1 MKPLLQ
7 VIGVITGSL
16 SIVYLIL
23 VINTIQVLSVL
34 IYPISPRFCR
44 FINRACAKNIWGL
57 WVVLGEG
64 MLGIKVRMVGEA
76 PPIKQNALVLANH
89 RALTD
94 VLALLSLAWRCGRL
108 GDLKWFVKDQ
118 LKWVPG
124 VGWGMRFIDCIFV
137 RRNWQEDKAGIESLF
152 GKFKKNDIAMWLI
165 SFLEGTRFSQ
175 RKQDAA
181 QTFAQSRE
189 LYVPTHTLV
198 PRVKGFV
205 TSVEGLREHVDAV
218 YVVTIAYP
226 KDGPSLTKWFSLR
239 IPTVDLHVTVYPID
253 DLPTDEK
260 ALGEWAYERYR
271 DIDERLMTFYK
282 EGAIDGPEISKPIRS
297 WQLLRPESMRKDFH
311 D

>member
-16 SIVYLIL
+16 SILYLIL

-34 IYPISPRFCR
+34 TYPISPRLCR

-64 MLGIKVRMVGEA
+64 MLGIKIRMVGEA
-76 PPIKQNALVLANH
+76 PPVKQNALVLANH

-165 SFLEGTRFSQ
+165 SFLEGTRFSETK
-175 RKQDAA
+175 RDAA
-181 QTFAQSRE
+181 QAFAQSRD

-226 KDGPSLTKWFSLR
+226 KAGPSLTKWFSLR
-239 IPTVDLHVTVYPID
+239 IPTVDLHVSVYPINE
-253 DLPTDEK
+253 LPTDEHL
-260 ALGEWAYERYR
+260 LGQWAYERYR

-282 EGAIDGPEISKPIRS
+282 EGSIAGPEISKPIRS
-297 WQLLRPESMRKDFH
+297 WQLLRPESMRRHFH

>member
-16 SIVYLIL
+16 SILYLIL

-34 IYPISPRFCR
+34 TYPISPRLCR

-64 MLGIKVRMVGEA
+64 MLGIKIRMVGEA

-152 GKFKKNDIAMWLI
+152 GKFKKNDITMWLI
-165 SFLEGTRFSQ
+165 FN
-175 RKQDAA
+175 
-181 QTFAQSRE
+181 
-189 LYVPTHTLV
+189 
-198 PRVKGFV
+198 
-205 TSVEGLREHVDAV
+205 
-218 YVVTIAYP
+218 
-226 KDGPSLTKWFSLR
+226 
-239 IPTVDLHVTVYPID
+239 
-253 DLPTDEK
+253 
-260 ALGEWAYERYR
+260 
-271 DIDERLMTFYK
+271 
-282 EGAIDGPEISKPIRS
+282 
-297 WQLLRPESMRKDFH
+297 
-311 D
+311 

>member
-1 MKPLLQ
+1 MKFILQ
-7 VIGVITGSL
+7 SLGVITGSL

-34 IYPISPRFCR
+34 IYPISPRLCR

-64 MLGIKVRMVGEA
+64 MLGIKVRMVGDQ

-89 RALTD
+89 QALTD

-137 RRNWQEDKAGIESLF
+137 RRNWQEDKAGIEALF
-152 GKFKKNDIAMWLI
+152 GKFKNDIAMWLI
-165 SFLEGTRFSQ
+165 SFLEGTRFSE
-175 RKQDAA
+175 RKRDAA
-181 QTFAQSRE
+181 QSFAQSRD

-218 YVVTIAYP
+218 YVVTIGYP
-226 KDGPSLTKWFSLR
+226 KEKPSLTKWFSLR
-239 IPTVDLHVTVYPID
+239 IPTVDLHVRVYPIE
-253 DLPTDEK
+253 DLPTDDK
-260 ALGEWAYERYR
+260 ALGEWAYQRYR
-271 DIDERLMTFYK
+271 DIDERLKTFHR
-282 EGAIDGPEISKPIRS
+282 EGAIDGPEIGQPIRS
-297 WQLLRPESMRKDFH
+297 WQLLRPESMRGDFN